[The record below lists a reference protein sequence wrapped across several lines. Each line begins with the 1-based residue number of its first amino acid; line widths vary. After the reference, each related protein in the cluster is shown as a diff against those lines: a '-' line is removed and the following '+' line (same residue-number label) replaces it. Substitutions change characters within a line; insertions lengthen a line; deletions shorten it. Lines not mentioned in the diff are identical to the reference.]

1 MKPYI
6 YLTLCLIFF
15 SCGQTRNSEDSTSL
29 NADSAAARTDS
40 VPQNSKSGTLNSNP
54 LSVEEIKQRY
64 AIINDKLQR
73 GLLDSISFKYDCNQ
87 ERNGT
92 ITYFSDKGQ
101 LTMIKHSYNEYSH
114 FSAVD
119 LYFVSN
125 NTLFFAHFKRVSWSF
140 ESGQAAEGATKDDIT
155 EQRLYIVK
163 EKPLLCLE
171 KKYIKRSHSS
181 DNPRPED
188 VQSKE
193 VKCNSIAPVL
203 KDFGKL
209 IDFKDSDQHDC
220 LEK

>member
-6 YLTLCLIFF
+6 YLTLCLISF
-15 SCGQTRNSEDSTSL
+15 SCGQTRNSEDSTNL

-40 VPQNSKSGTLNSNP
+40 VPQNSKSGIVDSNP

-73 GLLDSISFKYDCNQ
+73 GLLDSTSFKYDCNQ

-125 NTLFFAHFKRVSWSF
+125 STPFFAHFNRVSWSF

-171 KKYIKRSHSS
+171 KKYTKRSHSS

-188 VQSKE
+188 VQSKQ
-193 VKCNSIAPVL
+193 VKCKPIEPVL

-209 IDFKDSDQHDC
+209 IDFKDNAQHDC